1 MIIKGV
7 KECGNELAVQQ
18 LQSVQA
24 NNSLLYSKNLLF
36 VLHHICSLKNSFDL
50 RCESVT

>member
-1 MIIKGV
+1 MFIKRV
-7 KECGNELAVQQ
+7 VEFGNELAVQQ

-24 NNSLLYSKNLLF
+24 NNLLLHSKNLF
-36 VLHHICSLKNSFDL
+36 VYATSHLIDL